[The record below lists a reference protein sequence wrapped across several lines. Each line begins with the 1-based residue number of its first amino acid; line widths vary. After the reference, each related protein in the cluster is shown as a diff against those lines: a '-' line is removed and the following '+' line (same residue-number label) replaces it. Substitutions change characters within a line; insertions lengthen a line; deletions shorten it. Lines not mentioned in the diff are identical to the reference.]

1 MLTRT
6 SFVRNRSGLA
16 AVEFA
21 LIAPVMILMFYGAV
35 ELSSAVDC
43 NARVTRA
50 VSTVADL
57 VSQETT
63 LSTADAGNVFLAA
76 NAVLIPYASSN
87 AKIVVTSLVSDAT
100 GKVTVDWSESQNTGK
115 RTSPPATIPAGI
127 LPASSSVIYA
137 EITYSFS
144 PAISYFV
151 GNINLT
157 NSFYAKP
164 RRSSKVTHT

>member
-1 MLTRT
+1 MLKRMAILKD
-6 SFVRNRSGLA
+6 RSGLA

-21 LIAPVMILMFYGAV
+21 LIAPVMIVMFYGAV

-43 NARVTRA
+43 KARVTRA

-63 LSTADAGNVFLAA
+63 ISTADAANVFSAA
-76 NAVLIPYASSN
+76 GAILLPYASSN
-87 AKIVVTSLVSDAT
+87 AKIVVSSLVTDDK
-100 GKVTVDWSESQNTGK
+100 GVVTVPWSEALNTTK
-115 RTSPPATIPAGI
+115 RTTAPANIPTGV

-137 EITYSFS
+137 EITYNFT
-144 PAISYFV
+144 PAVTEFI
-151 GNINLT
+151 GNFTLT